1 MQQVL
6 AEAGTDYRGA
16 TASSYRI
23 FWGKFPNLELR
34 VAILSFRAAPLTWA
48 AWCCAAWLT
57 GMAVAHAAD
66 LYRYQDEQGN
76 WHFSDK
82 PPVTGEAT
90 RQTLGRETLK
100 PSLQMRRLGAQTV
113 ELSNGFAMPVQV
125 LVVASTGQR
134 FASVVGALESETL
147 SIQGVPADATLEHA
161 YQLGDPEAEH
171 QPTRP
176 YRVPFAAASRQ
187 RVSQGFH
194 GRITH
199 LDPSSTYA
207 VDIAMPIGTGIMA
220 AREGVV
226 VEIAYANFAG
236 LADAP
241 TRPPPANL
249 VRIGHDDGTY
259 AIYVHLDRASVRVR
273 PGQRVRRGELIAA
286 SGNTGFSTGPHLHFA
301 ILRNAGGETVSVP
314 FEFEGAAG
322 KPIVPEQGAW
332 LTAYP

>member
-1 MQQVL
+1 M
-6 AEAGTDYRGA
+6 
-16 TASSYRI
+16 
-23 FWGKFPNLELR
+23 P
-34 VAILSFRAAPLTWA
+34 
-48 AWCCAAWLT
+48 
-57 GMAVAHAAD
+57 
-66 LYRYQDEQGN
+66 
-76 WHFSDK
+76 
-82 PPVTGEAT
+82 
-90 RQTLGRETLK
+90 TLD
-100 PSLQMRRLGAQTV
+100 MRRLGADSV
-113 ELSNGFAMPVQV
+113 ELTNGFAIPVQV
-125 LVVASTGQR
+125 LVVASNGRR
-134 FASVVGALESETL
+134 FGAVIGALTTQTL
-147 SIQGVPADATLEHA
+147 AIEGVPNDATLEHA
-161 YQLGDPEAEH
+161 FQLGDPEAEH
-171 QPTRP
+171 RPTRL
-176 YRVPFAAASRQ
+176 YRVPFAASSRH

-220 AREGVV
+220 SREGVV

-249 VRIGHDDGTY
+249 VRIAHDDGTY

-273 PGQRVRRGELIAA
+273 PGQLVRRGELIAA

-301 ILRNAGGETVSVP
+301 ILRNAGGQTVSVP

-322 KPIVPEQGAW
+322 TAVIPEQGAW